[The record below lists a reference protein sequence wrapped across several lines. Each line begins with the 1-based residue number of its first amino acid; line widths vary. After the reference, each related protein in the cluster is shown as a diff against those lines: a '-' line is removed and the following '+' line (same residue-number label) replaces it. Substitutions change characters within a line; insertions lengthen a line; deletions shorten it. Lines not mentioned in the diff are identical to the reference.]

1 MTLGAGVGTGVA
13 ARPVAVGILDAAE
26 QCFERRGVRRTT
38 IEDVAAEAGV
48 SRVTVYRQVGNRDE
62 LVRAVLLRVTDRFIE
77 RALPKV
83 VAAAGDLTEGV
94 RELMVATVMAARR
107 DNSLS
112 LLFAAEEAGAT
123 GRPIPGATEPLIER
137 FGAAVGHLD
146 RHLPGRL
153 RPDVTTDD
161 AGEWVTRVVVSL
173 LTVERAQPRDEPSLR
188 RWVARFAVNAL
199 VA

>member
-1 MTLGAGVGTGVA
+1 MSRGVGS
-13 ARPVAVGILDAAE
+13 VAVGILDAAE
-26 QCFERRGVRRTT
+26 RCFERRGVRRTT
-38 IEDVAAEAGV
+38 VDDVAAEAGV

-62 LVRAVLLRVTDRFIE
+62 LVRAVLLRVTDRFIG

-83 VAAAGDLTEGV
+83 VAAAGDLTDGV

-146 RHLPGRL
+146 RQLPGRL
-153 RPDVTTDD
+153 RPGVTTDD
-161 AGEWVTRVVVSL
+161 AGEWVTRVVVNFV
-173 LTVERAQPRDEPSLR
+173 TVERAQPRDERSLR
-188 RWVARFAVNAL
+188 RWIARSSVTAL